1 VSTTFSHV
9 GISVANLERSM
20 VFYRDLL
27 GMKVVEEVTFKGE
40 KYEAILGL
48 KGARGRIAILKS
60 GTLAVELFEFVEPVP
75 KASDSARPVCDHG
88 ITHLAIE
95 VDDIAAL
102 YARLK
107 AAGVGFHCPPLHFP
121 ECATATY
128 ARDPDGNVVEM
139 LQPVAPGPERTIES
153 A

>member
-1 VSTTFSHV
+1 MSATFSHV

-20 VFYRDLL
+20 AFYRDLL
-27 GMKVVEEVTFKGE
+27 GMEVVEQVTFQGE
-40 KYEAILGL
+40 QYEAILGL

-60 GTLAVELFEFVEPVP
+60 GTLAVELFEFIEPIP
-75 KASDSARPVCDHG
+75 KPAEFARPVSDHG

-102 YARLK
+102 YTRLK
-107 AAGVGFHCPPLHFP
+107 SAGVRFHCPPLHFAA
-121 ECATATY
+121 CATATY

-139 LQPVAPGPERTIES
+139 MQPVAPASEQTVAS
-153 A
+153 T

>member
-1 VSTTFSHV
+1 
-9 GISVANLERSM
+9 M

-27 GMKVVEEVTFKGE
+27 GMEVVEQVTFQGE

-48 KGARGRIAILKS
+48 RAARGRIAILKS

-75 KASDSARPVCDHG
+75 KPADSARPVSDHG

-95 VDDIAAL
+95 VDDIAGL
-102 YARLK
+102 YTRLK
-107 AAGVGFHCPPLHFP
+107 AAGVRFHCPPLYFP
-121 ECATATY
+121 ACATATY

-139 LQPVAPGPERTIES
+139 LQPVARPPEQTVAS